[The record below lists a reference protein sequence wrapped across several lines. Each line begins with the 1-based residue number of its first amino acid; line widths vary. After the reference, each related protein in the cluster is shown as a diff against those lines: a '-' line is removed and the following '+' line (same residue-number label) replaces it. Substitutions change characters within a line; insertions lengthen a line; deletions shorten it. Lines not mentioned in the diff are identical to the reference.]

1 VSLTIGRT
9 VLADPDDV
17 KVTGDDVSFTVELDT
32 TTVAD
37 MKAKRQRL
45 ANLVGNRDEEVV
57 PVIWSEDSA
66 FDGFYEPV
74 SLSVPSQSLMLSNGY
89 IPPLTVT
96 LRRLGGGYANP
107 TFEVTATNLT
117 RTNGHALTNLA
128 PVFIPSDT
136 VTYDIDG
143 FGSVALSNTRPTADG
158 VTMQVLECG
167 DPNGRSY
174 RFDVAPA
181 DYYKATCVIELE
193 IDGAWQVVTGR
204 QVPRSSRFRMSN
216 GLIRLTSASSSVGS
230 TVEVWNGSSWV
241 SFGVSFYG
249 GSTAQAIG
257 RFTPGSFG
265 GAARDIPVSVL
276 RNAPEQITLRQATFS
291 DQITFSM
298 LRGARHF
305 SAHWT
310 VSNNVTGP
318 AEIGIGLTTAAGG
331 FLLDAGVQSGLTSNA
346 SLIFATAA
354 AETADTTNTR
364 TRNTVGALSDTIFVG
379 YQLTTDADLN
389 SALSIQRQ
397 MMSGVNWRQ
406 RVVAR

>member
-1 VSLTIGRT
+1 MSLTIGRT

-17 KVTGDDVSFTVELDT
+17 KVNGDDVSFTVELDT

-37 MKAKRQRL
+37 MRAKRQRL
-45 ANLVGNRDEEVV
+45 ANLVGNSDEEVV
-57 PVIWSEDSA
+57 PVIWSEDAA
-66 FDGFYEPV
+66 FDGFYVPV
-74 SLSVPSQSLMLSNGY
+74 SLSLPSQAVMLSNGY
-89 IPPLTVT
+89 IPPVTVA

-107 TFEVTATNLT
+107 TFEVTATNVT

-143 FGSVALSNTRPTADG
+143 FGSVALSNSRPTADG

-167 DPNGRSY
+167 NPNGRSY

-181 DYYKATCVIELE
+181 DYYRATCVIEVE
-193 IDGAWQVVTGR
+193 IDGAWQIVTGR
-204 QVPRSSRFRMSN
+204 QVPRATRFRMSN
-216 GLIRLTSASSSVGS
+216 GMIRLTSASASVGS
-230 TVEVWNGSSWV
+230 TVEAWNGSAWV
-241 SFGVSFYG
+241 SFGVSFYS
-249 GSTAQAIG
+249 GSTARAIG

-265 GAARDIPVSVL
+265 GSARDIPVSVL
-276 RNAPEQITLRQATFS
+276 RNTPEQITLRQATFS
-291 DQITFSM
+291 DQVTFSM

-305 SAHWT
+305 AAHWT

-318 AEIGIGLTTAAGG
+318 DQIGVGLTTAAGG
-331 FLLDAGVQSGLTSNA
+331 FVLDAGVQSATTSLA

-354 AETADTTNTR
+354 AETADTVNTR
-364 TRNTVGALSDTIFVG
+364 TRNTVAALSDTIFVG
-379 YQLTTDADLN
+379 YQLSGDTDLN
-389 SALSIQRQ
+389 TALSVQRQ

-406 RVVAR
+406 RVVSR